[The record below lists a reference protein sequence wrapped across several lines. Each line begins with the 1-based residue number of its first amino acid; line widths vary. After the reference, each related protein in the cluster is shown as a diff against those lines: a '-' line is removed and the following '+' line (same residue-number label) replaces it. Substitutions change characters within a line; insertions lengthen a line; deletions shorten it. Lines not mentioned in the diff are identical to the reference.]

1 MTIDIVLLT
10 SEKSNAE
17 GFPLVVRVSHGA
29 NVPKKKTIARCWP
42 EQFSDTAKMITEVHP
57 DYDVLAP
64 RIMDIKLRARK
75 IKAGGETSQAKA
87 MAGLFASDAPA
98 ATFMEFY
105 RILIAQMGE
114 LAATYEKKKDVTA
127 RNRIRGNMKVYENA
141 VAQFNVIVPDIALS
155 ELDHPALLRFKNHQM
170 NLGNAKA
177 TVHQYLRTL
186 RAIYNKG
193 VLYHKL
199 EDKKPFA
206 GLFSGLKMKSYGS
219 RKKHLDK
226 AAIAVLEGLELAGAQ
241 RRSLDLWLLQFYFGG
256 ADFTDVYHLKKAQ
269 LRRGRVWFERGKME
283 GGALIDLKVHPKA
296 AAILKK
302 YASDDEWVFPWR
314 KDEKGYEGFRRRYQR
329 DLVAIQENQNT
340 KADAEKKKKLR
351 IDVQPSGG
359 NLAIKVARHSFANI
373 AKGLMIDPD
382 IIREL
387 QGHERN
393 DVDNFYKDKFP
404 QKVRDEALF
413 RIIG

>member
-42 EQFSDTAKMITEVHP
+42 EQFSDAAKMITESHP

-64 RIMDIKLRARK
+64 RIMNIKLKARQ
-75 IKAGGETSQAKA
+75 IKARGETSQAKA
-87 MAGLFASDAPA
+87 MADLFKDEA
-98 ATFMEFY
+98 AGVTFMEY
-105 RILIAQMGE
+105 YKILKTQME
-114 LAATYEKKKDVTA
+114 DLAAAHEKKGDVKA
-127 RNRIRGNMKVYENA
+127 RNRVRGNLKVYENA
-141 VAQFNVIVPDIALS
+141 VTQFGLSVKDVALS
-155 ELDHPALLRFKNHQM
+155 DIDHPTLLKFKNQQL

-193 VLYHKL
+193 VLYYKM
-199 EDKKPFA
+199 EDTKPFT
-206 GLFSGLKMKSYGS
+206 GLFSGLAVKSYDS
-219 RKKHLDK
+219 RKKHLDR
-226 AAIAVLEGLELAGAQ
+226 AAIAVLEGLELAGSR

-256 ADFTDVYHLKKAQ
+256 ADFTDIYHLERSH
-269 LRRGRVWFERGKME
+269 LRRGRVWLERGKVD
-283 GGALIDLKVHPKA
+283 GGAPIDLKIHPKA
-296 AAILKK
+296 LAILKR
-302 YASDDEWVFPWR
+302 YGIEGQWVFPWR

-329 DLVAIQENQNT
+329 DLVDIQEAQNA

-351 IDVQPSGG
+351 VDVLPGG
-359 NLAIKVARHSFANI
+359 GKLGIKVARHSFANI

-404 QKVRDEALF
+404 EKVRDEALF